1 MKHADGRR
9 EQVVSVENV
18 ANGEAV
24 SRFKSIK
31 GDRFVVA
38 VGGGGGGTGSG
49 LLGNTSRPGWSLDY
63 LDLVDSVFI

>member
-49 LLGNTSRPGWSLDY
+49 LLGNTSRPG
-63 LDLVDSVFI
+63 

>member
-1 MKHADGRR
+1 M
-9 EQVVSVENV
+9 VSVENV

-38 VGGGGGGTGSG
+38 VGGAGEVQVAD
-49 LLGNTSRPGWSLDY
+49 SLAIPVGQA
-63 LDLVDSVFI
+63 DL